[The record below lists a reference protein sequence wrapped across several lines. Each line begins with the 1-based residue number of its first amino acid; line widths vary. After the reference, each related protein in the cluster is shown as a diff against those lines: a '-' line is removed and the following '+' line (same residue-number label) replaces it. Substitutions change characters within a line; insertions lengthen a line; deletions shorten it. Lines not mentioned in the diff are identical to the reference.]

1 VDRGFC
7 LGIAADELV
16 LAVDADVVLV
26 AVEAFLVL
34 LGPACVFI
42 LLRLLRRFL
51 LPPFRRLAC
60 FDRLV
65 LFTGVVLL
73 GCSDNGRIDDL
84 AATRDVALGI

>member
-1 VDRGFC
+1 
-7 LGIAADELV
+7 V

-42 LLRLLRRFL
+42 LLRVLGRIP

-65 LFTGVVLL
+65 LLHRCLL
-73 GCSDNGRIDDL
+73 RRSDNDRIDDL
-84 AATRDVALGI
+84 AASRDVALGI